1 MLPVCRCR
9 WSCDERR
16 HRHCQAGE
24 EGETAPAW
32 LNAANEVAVAAFLDG
47 QIKWA
52 DIPHLIA
59 QALDNY
65 DSRKAEEE
73 HDIYEADKQARLVT
87 KQLIAGK

>member
-1 MLPVCRCR
+1 MKQPRI
-9 WSCDERR
+9 
-16 HRHCQAGE
+16 
-24 EGETAPAW
+24 

-65 DSRKAEEE
+65 DGRKTEEE

-87 KQLIAGK
+87 NNS